1 MATPAADEI
10 ERQLAQLKA
19 DLERQ
24 IARTQKLLEERL
36 KSGLLDADLEA
47 ARRVGDELADLLR
60 KNFNVIIDG
69 YERASMAVGEKTL
82 ETLAAAGIP
91 EAFTTQSIA
100 SLRAQVDGTLADITT
115 IADEAAS
122 ELRTLIVDTVRSQ
135 VPPGE
140 ALQALTDKLNGSASK
155 AATMADTGIAAFD
168 REVTISTSE
177 AAGVEWFLYDGPLDQ
192 LTRPY
197 CDARVGKRFT
207 LASLDA
213 VDNDTGPNPPSR
225 YCGGWNCR
233 HRLTPLLDPD
243 EIASYPEG

>member
-1 MATPAADEI
+1 MADPAADEI

-24 IARTQKLLEERL
+24 IARTQELLERRL
-36 KSGLLDADLEA
+36 RDGLLDEGVEA
-47 ARRVGDELADLLR
+47 ARRVGDELADLLK
-60 KNFNVIIDG
+60 KNFNAVIDG
-69 YERASMAVGEKTL
+69 YEAASAAVGERTL

-91 EAFTTQSIA
+91 EAFVTQSIT
-100 SLRAQVDGTLADITT
+100 SLRLQVDGTLADITT
-115 IADEAAS
+115 LSREAQA

-140 ALQALTDKLNGSASK
+140 ALQALTDKLNG
-155 AATMADTGIAAFD
+155 AAAKVATHVDTGIAAFD
-168 REVTISTSE
+168 REVVIQSSE

-233 HRLTPLLDPD
+233 HRLTPLLLQE
-243 EIASYPEG
+243 EIDSYPIG